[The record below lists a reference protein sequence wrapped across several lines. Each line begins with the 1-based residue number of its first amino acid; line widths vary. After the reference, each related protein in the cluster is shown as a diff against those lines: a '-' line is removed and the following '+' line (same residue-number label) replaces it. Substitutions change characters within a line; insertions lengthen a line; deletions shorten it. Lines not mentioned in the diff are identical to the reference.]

1 MLQNGKMEKR
11 TKICELMQEML
22 IKTKPTVKTA
32 VTFLTLKM

>member
-1 MLQNGKMEKR
+1 MEKR

-22 IKTKPTVKTA
+22 IKAKPAVKTA